1 MNAQWVRQRRKR
13 PRRPLRTPY
22 VVIYIIVVVSVFA
35 VCIGA
40 SFLVAANQDDPDD
53 PTPVLRSIAFGAA
66 VFVLATLGLAG
77 QLVSR
82 WQRKT
87 NAVLYRKL
95 IRSALDTTATTA
107 NGDAITGDDDE
118 ANNDG
123 DGDGDNN
130 DGDDDDGD
138 DDDDAASDEPVMP
151 LIDPKLDRRS
161 PVMPVATHLRFA
173 ALALFLVLLGVGVA
187 PRGPVL
193 VIGVALAVTL
203 LAWLVW
209 MVRAGRRMTTSD
221 DYLALL
227 GLANRHDRSGAVR
240 GGVDPD
246 DIEIRGERNGREVAV
261 LQHPKGSITTIRATT
276 QERIV
281 TTPSHMQLLTGEPQ
295 RTWREVLVESDGLR
309 VRVHRTHPRA
319 ARWLLHDLLLAEAV
333 VDVAWGH
340 GPDL

>member
-13 PRRPLRTPY
+13 LRRPLRTPY

-53 PTPVLRSIAFGAA
+53 PTPVLRSIAFGAS

-95 IRSALDTTATTA
+95 IRSALDTTAR
-107 NGDAITGDDDE
+107 GDAITGDDHGD
-118 ANNDG
+118 N

-130 DGDDDDGD
+130 NDGDNNDDNNNDGDDD
-138 DDDDAASDEPVMP
+138 AAADEPVMP
-151 LIDPKLDRRS
+151 FIDPKLDRRS

-173 ALALFLVLLGVGVA
+173 ALALFMVLVGVGVA

-209 MVRAGRRMTTSD
+209 TVRAGRRMTTSD